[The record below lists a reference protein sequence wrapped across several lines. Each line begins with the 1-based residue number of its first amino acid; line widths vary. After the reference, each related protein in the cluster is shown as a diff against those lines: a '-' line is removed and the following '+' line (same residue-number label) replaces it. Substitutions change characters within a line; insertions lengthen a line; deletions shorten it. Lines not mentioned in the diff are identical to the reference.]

1 MEKLTKAQVTRQHLV
16 DTTVRLLRQHGF
28 EATTMRMLAT
38 EAGVS
43 VGNAYHHFPSKDHL
57 VQAYY
62 AQSQDDHVAAVRP
75 VLDGTVDFEA
85 RLGGVLRARID
96 TMMADR
102 AFAGSF
108 LRVAADPRSP
118 LSPFSEDSRQTREE
132 AIAIYREAVDG
143 SDLTAPT
150 ALKAALP
157 ELLWLYSM
165 GVILFW
171 VHDDSPGARRSY
183 ALVDRTVPMVSRMI
197 GLTRFRVVRSTV
209 DDVLA
214 VLADL
219 TKR

>member
-16 DTTVRLLRQHGF
+16 DTTMRLFREHGF
-28 EATTMRMLAT
+28 EGTTMRMLAT

-62 AQSQDDHVAAVRP
+62 VKSQADHEQAVRP
-75 VLDGTVDFEA
+75 VLDSSTDFET
-85 RLGGVLRARID
+85 RLGGVLRARVD
-96 TMMADR
+96 TMMADH

-118 LSPFSEDSRQTREE
+118 LSPFSEDSREAREE
-132 AIAIYREAVDG
+132 AIAIYREAVEG
-143 SDLTAPT
+143 SDLKVPL
-150 ALKAALP
+150 ALQEALP

-165 GVILFW
+165 GVVLFW
-171 VHDDSPGARRSY
+171 VYDDSPAARRTY
-183 ALVDRTVPMVSRMI
+183 ALVDRTVPLVSRMI
-197 GLTRFRVVRSTV
+197 GLSRFRVVRSTV

-214 VLADL
+214 LVADL
-219 TKR
+219 KKG